1 MIERLPNLPIAR
13 LFLIIGMGYISG
25 KQKMCGFAPGFGL
38 RCAAHWRKY
47 RLDCKRRSTRV
58 SLRKK
63 PGARCQRLVAQA
75 RTCLPMCC

>member
-38 RCAAHWRKY
+38 RCAAPGRQVTGLIASGAAPEY
-47 RLDCKRRSTRV
+47 R
-58 SLRKK
+58 
-63 PGARCQRLVAQA
+63 
-75 RTCLPMCC
+75 

>member
-13 LFLIIGMGYISG
+13 LFPIIGMGYISG

-38 RCAAHWRKY
+38 RCAAWTAGH

-58 SLRKK
+58 SVREL
-63 PGARCQRLVAQA
+63 PDANAMVTQA
-75 RTCLPMCC
+75 LMRLPMRC